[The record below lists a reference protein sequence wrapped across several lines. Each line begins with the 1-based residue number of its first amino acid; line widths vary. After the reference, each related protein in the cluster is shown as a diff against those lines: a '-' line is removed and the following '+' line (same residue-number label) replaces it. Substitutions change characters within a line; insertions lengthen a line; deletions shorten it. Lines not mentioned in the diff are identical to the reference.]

1 MILCLYMYTIAF
13 YFCFLLVHDVRPE
26 LRGPR
31 WSPWPPTVVL
41 TAVRSQAQH
50 PGFTMKLLV
59 VFLGLVG
66 VLAMSDGAVMDL
78 LNLVRRYEDEILGRR
93 VGYPGIRS
101 NNNLEDMEEEKDN
114 VGM

>member
-1 MILCLYMYTIAF
+1 
-13 YFCFLLVHDVRPE
+13 
-26 LRGPR
+26 
-31 WSPWPPTVVL
+31 
-41 TAVRSQAQH
+41 
-50 PGFTMKLLV
+50 
-59 VFLGLVG
+59 
-66 VLAMSDGAVMDL
+66 MSHGAVMDL